1 MPENV
6 ATVSVSAADLRIGDV
21 IRWPDGRCY
30 AVDAMPQPDQY
41 PEEYSE
47 AMVAIRVTEVDEA
60 MTPVAAAVKQ
70 TLSPDIVIDV
80 LTPRPD

>member
-1 MPENV
+1 VPEYV

-30 AVDAMPQPDQY
+30 AVDAVPQPDRY

-47 AMVAIRVTEVDEA
+47 PMVAIRVTEIDED
-60 MTPVAAAVKQ
+60 MTPVADAVKQ
-70 TLSPDIVIDV
+70 ALSPDIVVDV
-80 LTPRPD
+80 LTPRPN